1 MTYEGFYTFASDA
14 VAPTCGVVK
23 LVLFSEKEP
32 NKSEVKVL
40 SPKLVQKLWDD
51 FAPYRALPS
60 RQPR

>member
-1 MTYEGFYTFASDA
+1 VTYEGFYTFAADA
-14 VAPTCGVVK
+14 IDPTCGVVK